1 MCFEL
6 AILFTEAI
14 WNSDREAAAAG
25 TLTAIFRVPRG
36 QGQQG
41 LSEGT
46 SVGCLEELSQS
57 DDWGRHTQVGFRTWL
72 KLGGS
77 EERRGVT
84 QMEGVL
90 WSHQQKLGSENGKS

>member
-14 WNSDREAAAAG
+14 WNPDREAAAAG

-46 SVGCLEELSQS
+46 SVRCLEELSHS
-57 DDWGRHTQVGFRTWL
+57 GDWERRTQVGFRTWL
-72 KLGGS
+72 KSGGS
-77 EERRGVT
+77 EERRGCHTDGGCAAVPPT
-84 QMEGVL
+84 GTRE
-90 WSHQQKLGSENGKS
+90 